1 MNIESDF
8 DYLIKIALLGDATV
22 GKTNLVIRFVDNS
35 FSVNTP
41 TTIGYDYKSK
51 IITLNDSKKK
61 KAKLLIWDTAGQER
75 FMSLTNNIYKR
86 VDGIILVYDIANYAT
101 FSNITNWI
109 RRIKEF
115 NDRLP
120 VLIVGNKI
128 DKNEERLVSFNE
140 GENLANEY
148 NMNFFE
154 TSALSGDNVDE
165 AFISFSNE
173 IMKYLKNNSNI
184 SGDSFSIDKS
194 ENKNKK
200 KKKKM
205 LLI

>member
-8 DYLIKIALLGDATV
+8 DYIIKIALLGDATV

-35 FSVNTP
+35 FSINTP

-51 IITLNDSKKK
+51 TIVLNDSKKK
-61 KAKLLIWDTAGQER
+61 KAKLQIWDTAGQER

-86 VDGIILVYDIANYAT
+86 VDGIILVYDISKYET

-109 RRIKEF
+109 KRIKEF

-128 DKNEERLVSFNE
+128 DKNEERIVSFNE
-140 GENLANEY
+140 GEKLANEY

-184 SGDSFSIDKS
+184 SGDSFSIDNS

-200 KKKKM
+200 KKKKCC
-205 LLI
+205 